1 MKTLLAKYSKPTQ
14 VHHKEIVSALQFTYY
29 LDKTLE
35 PARSNQLADHPYA
48 EQNVR
53 SSIPCHITKYN
64 YCVITQRDQIDIDM
78 EYTDDISKVTS
89 NHSSMENCKHNLSEM
104 LKPGYLNVNNDKT
117 EQYII

>member
-1 MKTLLAKYSKPTQ
+1 M
-14 VHHKEIVSALQFTYY
+14 
-29 LDKTLE
+29 LE

-53 SSIPCHITKYN
+53 SSIPCHITEYN

-89 NHSSMENCKHNLSEM
+89 NHSSMENFKHNLSEM
-104 LKPGYLNVNNDKT
+104 LKPRYLNVNNDKT